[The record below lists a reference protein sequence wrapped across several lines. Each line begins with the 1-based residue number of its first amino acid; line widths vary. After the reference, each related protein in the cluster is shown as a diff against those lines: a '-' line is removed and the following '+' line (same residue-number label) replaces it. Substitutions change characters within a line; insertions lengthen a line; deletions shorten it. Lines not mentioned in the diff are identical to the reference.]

1 MESRSRLSWP
11 RERRE
16 AIFSIWSEGEERE
29 NRSLEASVNSRTNG
43 KEIEAGFVGE
53 RQERTQWLTAPSS
66 DGVRI
71 NDGEFD
77 PGSERTLAAR
87 LKHASRANRFLR
99 GAGSGGRVSNTW
111 MTCPAV
117 WNSLWKHGVMPDE
130 TACVVAGRE
139 RP

>member
-1 MESRSRLSWP
+1 M
-11 RERRE
+11 
-16 AIFSIWSEGEERE
+16 
-29 NRSLEASVNSRTNG
+29 VNSAVFGR
-43 KEIEAGFVGE
+43 
-53 RQERTQWLTAPSS
+53 
-66 DGVRI
+66 RI

>member
-1 MESRSRLSWP
+1 M
-11 RERRE
+11 
-16 AIFSIWSEGEERE
+16 
-29 NRSLEASVNSRTNG
+29 VNSAVFGR
-43 KEIEAGFVGE
+43 
-53 RQERTQWLTAPSS
+53 
-66 DGVRI
+66 RI

-139 RP
+139 YGRQQLRIFHNGRKPDGATPRERRRP